1 MPLVKS
7 LLTITKHKHWQ
18 PSLTSLEPDPQTQWI
33 EPMKVPARS
42 SAWLHSGGVPPW
54 QRWRC
59 LVSVCSQLCGGVKL
73 SWWRQPA
80 ALSNTGTL
88 PGAQICWE
96 QLGTPGRHPKDLR
109 ILSIYLK
116 VMRLDINKCSAL
128 SSSLLASKPVHTK
141 SFKFT
146 VALLR
151 RELKKNKNNNAKIP
165 LHWFHQ
171 SKALGEIKTHMRLRI
186 KS

>member
-1 MPLVKS
+1 MPLVRL
-7 LLTITKHKHWQ
+7 LLTITKYKHWQ

-33 EPMKVPARS
+33 EPMRVPAHS
-42 SAWLHSGGVPPW
+42 STWLHSRGNAPRAEVERPVQCLFSAVPAY
-54 QRWRC
+54 R
-59 LVSVCSQLCGGVKL
+59 GVKL

-88 PGAQICWE
+88 PGAQLCWE
-96 QLGTPGRHPKDLR
+96 QLGTPRRHPKDSK

-116 VMRLDINKCSAL
+116 VMRLNINKCSVL

-141 SFKFT
+141 GFTFT

-151 RELKKNKNNNAKIP
+151 RELKLKKKKTRI
-165 LHWFHQ
+165 
-171 SKALGEIKTHMRLRI
+171 IKPKFPYVDSISQRL
-186 KS
+186 